1 MYKYITTQICQFL
14 LHDHVI
20 KIEVGGR
27 LGKWSTMIRRLRE
40 VDLAAVEGIFRK
52 SFSLPVGDL
61 YISWSQRSKKD
72 SVGVWSSEK
81 LIGFMIASFHSSTG
95 KSMYVDYFAI
105 DPEYR
110 GSGLGTKLLLDL
122 VTECYDMRGSVHVYP
137 ERDDIVPWYERNGF
151 RRTRGGYYVFHSY
164 DTRAQREVHRR
175 LGLA

>member
-1 MYKYITTQICQFL
+1 
-14 LHDHVI
+14 
-20 KIEVGGR
+20 
-27 LGKWSTMIRRLRE
+27 MIRRLRE

-72 SVGVWSSEK
+72 SVGVWKNNTNASPAK

-164 DTRAQREVHRR
+164 DTRAQREVHRK

>member
-1 MYKYITTQICQFL
+1 
-14 LHDHVI
+14 
-20 KIEVGGR
+20 
-27 LGKWSTMIRRLRE
+27 MIRQLRKG
-40 VDLAAVEGIFRK
+40 DLAAVEEIFGR

-72 SVGVWSSEK
+72 SVGIWSSEK

-122 VTECYDMRGSVHVYP
+122 VTECYDIRGSVHVYP

-164 DTRAQREVHRR
+164 DTRAQREVHRK

>member
-1 MYKYITTQICQFL
+1 
-14 LHDHVI
+14 
-20 KIEVGGR
+20 
-27 LGKWSTMIRRLRE
+27 MIRRLRE
-40 VDLAAVEGIFRK
+40 IDLAAVEAIFSR
-52 SFSLPVGDL
+52 SFSFPVGDL

-72 SVGVWSSEK
+72 SVGVWTSTASASSSAPK

-95 KSMYVDYFAI
+95 ESMYVDYFAI

-122 VTECYDMRGSVHVYP
+122 VTESYDKRGSVHVYP